1 MGLEIYAGDDLGP
14 SLISKI
20 KLSRCLKG
28 LVQFEKEQ
36 GCARKKKHNKY
47 TRSAPSLS
55 FNSHM
60 YVLFLLYTMCRQ
72 GTASPLFAF
81 TSLTQA
87 ICGDR
92 SEEEWKDTQSR
103 PQTGG
108 YISPS
113 YMNESPL
120 LLLNPW
126 EREGDRESWSTEEKK
141 RSRVKSVFFF
151 SPKIFQCYFN
161 AAAAGGLA
169 QQAERER
176 EVETETLT
184 ERWLRDER
192 TEGSR
197 EAETKWESRKEREPK
212 RLHCC
217 STVESQRQLSHMSAN
232 RDGEWVKGIVGLFI
246 DIKTTR
252 FDCAETGE
260 QSENRYRIKTF
271 WEIASVPSQMA
282 KILLFVL
289 FFSTVPE
296 VITDWSD
303 HSVRQPERERGR
315 KRAWQTET
323 RVYLLKQPF
332 TAFQTRIL
340 R

>member
-14 SLISKI
+14 SLIFKI

-36 GCARKKKHNKY
+36 GCARKKNHNKY

-161 AAAAGGLA
+161 AAAAAAGGLA
-169 QQAERER
+169 QQAERD
-176 EVETETLT
+176 VETETPT

-217 STVESQRQLSHMSAN
+217 STVSE
-232 RDGEWVKGIVGLFI
+232 
-246 DIKTTR
+246 TTLPHV
-252 FDCAETGE
+252 C
-260 QSENRYRIKTF
+260 K
-271 WEIASVPSQMA
+271 
-282 KILLFVL
+282 
-289 FFSTVPE
+289 
-296 VITDWSD
+296 
-303 HSVRQPERERGR
+303 
-315 KRAWQTET
+315 
-323 RVYLLKQPF
+323 
-332 TAFQTRIL
+332 
-340 R
+340 

>member
-14 SLISKI
+14 PLISKI

-28 LVQFEKEQ
+28 LVQFEKVQ
-36 GCARKKKHNKY
+36 GCARKKNHNKY

-141 RSRVKSVFFF
+141 RSRVQSVFFF

-161 AAAAGGLA
+161 AAAAAAGGLA

-176 EVETETLT
+176 EREKSRRRRWQRDGWGMRGRRDR
-184 ERWLRDER
+184 ERQRQS
-192 TEGSR
+192 GSR
-197 EAETKWESRKEREPK
+197 GRR
-212 RLHCC
+212 
-217 STVESQRQLSHMSAN
+217 ESQRDFIVARRSSL
-232 RDGEWVKGIVGLFI
+232 RDNSPTCLQI
-246 DIKTTR
+246 
-252 FDCAETGE
+252 ET
-260 QSENRYRIKTF
+260 EN
-271 WEIASVPSQMA
+271 E
-282 KILLFVL
+282 
-289 FFSTVPE
+289 
-296 VITDWSD
+296 
-303 HSVRQPERERGR
+303 
-315 KRAWQTET
+315 
-323 RVYLLKQPF
+323 
-332 TAFQTRIL
+332 
-340 R
+340 

>member
-14 SLISKI
+14 SLIFKI

-36 GCARKKKHNKY
+36 GCARKKNHNKY

-141 RSRVKSVFFF
+141 RSRVQSVFFF

-169 QQAERER
+169 QQAERD
-176 EVETETLT
+176 VETETPT

-197 EAETKWESRKEREPK
+197 EAETKWELRKEREPK

-217 STVESQRQLSHMSAN
+217 STVSE
-232 RDGEWVKGIVGLFI
+232 
-246 DIKTTR
+246 TTLPHV
-252 FDCAETGE
+252 C
-260 QSENRYRIKTF
+260 K
-271 WEIASVPSQMA
+271 
-282 KILLFVL
+282 
-289 FFSTVPE
+289 
-296 VITDWSD
+296 
-303 HSVRQPERERGR
+303 
-315 KRAWQTET
+315 
-323 RVYLLKQPF
+323 
-332 TAFQTRIL
+332 
-340 R
+340 

>member
-1 MGLEIYAGDDLGP
+1 MQTRYSKSTVCLHIPDTGNMWRQEWRRMKRHTKSATDGGDIYLPRTWMNHLYYYWTLERGKEI
-14 SLISKI
+14 
-20 KLSRCLKG
+20 
-28 LVQFEKEQ
+28 EKV
-36 GCARKKKHNKY
+36 GARKKKKE
-47 TRSAPSLS
+47 AELSLYFS
-55 FNSHM
+55 FLQRFSN
-60 YVLFLLYTMCRQ
+60 V
-72 GTASPLFAF
+72 
-81 TSLTQA
+81 
-87 ICGDR
+87 
-92 SEEEWKDTQSR
+92 
-103 PQTGG
+103 
-108 YISPS
+108 IS
-113 YMNESPL
+113 ML
-120 LLLNPW
+120 LLLEVW
-126 EREGDRESWSTEEKK
+126 LSKQRD
-141 RSRVKSVFFF
+141 
-151 SPKIFQCYFN
+151 
-161 AAAAGGLA
+161 
-169 QQAERER
+169 RER
-176 EVETETLT
+176 EVETETPT

-260 QSENRYRIKTF
+260 AVWKQVQDKD
-271 WEIASVPSQMA
+271 
-282 KILLFVL
+282 LLRNCLRSFTDGKNPPICFV
-289 FFSTVPE
+289 FFSTAPE

>member
-14 SLISKI
+14 PLIFKI

-36 GCARKKKHNKY
+36 GCARKKNHNKY

-60 YVLFLLYTMCRQ
+60 YVLFLFYTMCRQ

-161 AAAAGGLA
+161 AAAAAAAAAGGLA

-176 EVETETLT
+176 EREKSRRRRWQRDGWGMRGRRDR
-184 ERWLRDER
+184 ERQRQS
-192 TEGSR
+192 GSR
-197 EAETKWESRKEREPK
+197 GRR
-212 RLHCC
+212 
-217 STVESQRQLSHMSAN
+217 ESQRDFIVARRSSL
-232 RDGEWVKGIVGLFI
+232 RDNSPTCLQI
-246 DIKTTR
+246 
-252 FDCAETGE
+252 ET
-260 QSENRYRIKTF
+260 EN
-271 WEIASVPSQMA
+271 E
-282 KILLFVL
+282 
-289 FFSTVPE
+289 
-296 VITDWSD
+296 
-303 HSVRQPERERGR
+303 
-315 KRAWQTET
+315 
-323 RVYLLKQPF
+323 
-332 TAFQTRIL
+332 
-340 R
+340 

>member
-14 SLISKI
+14 PLISKI

-28 LVQFEKEQ
+28 LVQFEKVQ
-36 GCARKKKHNKY
+36 GCARKKNHNKY

-141 RSRVKSVFFF
+141 RSRVQSVFFF

-161 AAAAGGLA
+161 AAAAAAGGLA

-176 EVETETLT
+176 EVETEMLT

-197 EAETKWESRKEREPK
+197 EAETK
-212 RLHCC
+212 
-217 STVESQRQLSHMSAN
+217 
-232 RDGEWVKGIVGLFI
+232 
-246 DIKTTR
+246 
-252 FDCAETGE
+252 
-260 QSENRYRIKTF
+260 
-271 WEIASVPSQMA
+271 
-282 KILLFVL
+282 
-289 FFSTVPE
+289 
-296 VITDWSD
+296 
-303 HSVRQPERERGR
+303 
-315 KRAWQTET
+315 
-323 RVYLLKQPF
+323 
-332 TAFQTRIL
+332 
-340 R
+340 

>member
-14 SLISKI
+14 SLIFKI

-36 GCARKKKHNKY
+36 GCARKKNHNKY

-169 QQAERER
+169 QQAERQRER
-176 EVETETLT
+176 
-184 ERWLRDER
+184 
-192 TEGSR
+192 S
-197 EAETKWESRKEREPK
+197 
-212 RLHCC
+212 
-217 STVESQRQLSHMSAN
+217 
-232 RDGEWVKGIVGLFI
+232 RDGDADREMAEGWEDGGI
-246 DIKTTR
+246 
-252 FDCAETGE
+252 
-260 QSENRYRIKTF
+260 
-271 WEIASVPSQMA
+271 
-282 KILLFVL
+282 
-289 FFSTVPE
+289 
-296 VITDWSD
+296 
-303 HSVRQPERERGR
+303 ERGR
-315 KRAWQTET
+315 DKVGVEEGERAKETSLLLNGFRDNSPTCLQIETENE
-323 RVYLLKQPF
+323 
-332 TAFQTRIL
+332 
-340 R
+340 